1 MPLTSAERRSLRARA
16 HTLKPVVQTGG
27 QGLTEAVLAEVDI
40 ALEAH
45 ELIKLRLPGMP
56 REDRRAAARR
66 SAAHCKAELVG
77 EIGSVVILYR
87 PQPPSDKPG
96 DKPGNKSSAG
106 ARPAGRAR
114 KPAPARPW
122 GAGGREGGREGGGG
136 SASGYRGRE
145 GAGPRERG
153 GSRGGGESRGP
164 SGGRAGGRGPGGR
177 APTGRGSGR

>member
-66 SAAHCKAELVG
+66 SAAR
-77 EIGSVVILYR
+77 SSRR
-87 PQPPSDKPG
+87 PRPLPRH
-96 DKPGNKSSAG
+96 G
-106 ARPAGRAR
+106 ARLRCSLPPIAGFTLR
-114 KPAPARPW
+114 
-122 GAGGREGGREGGGG
+122 
-136 SASGYRGRE
+136 
-145 GAGPRERG
+145 
-153 GSRGGGESRGP
+153 
-164 SGGRAGGRGPGGR
+164 
-177 APTGRGSGR
+177 

>member
-87 PQPPSDKPG
+87 PQPPSDKP
-96 DKPGNKSSAG
+96 SAG
-106 ARPAGRAR
+106 ARPAAAQRGQSA
-114 KPAPARPW
+114 
-122 GAGGREGGREGGGG
+122 AGGFAEI
-136 SASGYRGRE
+136 
-145 GAGPRERG
+145 AGLFLRHCVCR
-153 GSRGGGESRGP
+153 SV
-164 SGGRAGGRGPGGR
+164 
-177 APTGRGSGR
+177 